1 MKAKERARH
10 KLLKYLGNPEN
21 DFLPRIR
28 LSTNVLGYKTEQAI
42 HNLFKA
48 EELDEIER
56 EALDIRR
63 SKYTSAIAKIDKS
76 LLKEAKKSYK
86 AARLV
91 YQRFEDWAP
100 KTRHELTGK
109 DGGPIKMTLTDR
121 LKQLSED
128 VDDSGQGST

>member
-28 LSTNVLGYKTEQAI
+28 LSTDVLGYKTEQAI

-48 EELDEIER
+48 EELDEIESD
-56 EALDIRR
+56 ALAIRL
-63 SKYTSAIAKIDKS
+63 SKYTSAISKIDKS

-86 AARLV
+86 AARLA

-109 DGGPIKMTLTDR
+109 DGEPIKVTLTDR

-128 VDDSGQGST
+128 TDASG